1 MFDKK
6 LIENINGYFSLKA
19 ATDFGITRWQLQELL
34 NSGEIQK
41 VRYGLYALKNV
52 IPDDLYITQLM
63 CPKAIYSHDTA
74 LFFTGYSDQVPFTY
88 TVAVPHGYISKTL
101 VAQYNVKHVDN
112 KTAEEG
118 IITVKSE
125 LGNDWKVYCIE
136 RT

>member
-52 IPDDLYITQLM
+52 IPDDLYICSIVLWQ
-63 CPKAIYSHDTA
+63 
-74 LFFTGYSDQVPFTY
+74 
-88 TVAVPHGYISKTL
+88 AVVTL
-101 VAQYNVKHVDN
+101 GVD
-112 KTAEEG
+112 
-118 IITVKSE
+118 
-125 LGNDWKVYCIE
+125 
-136 RT
+136 